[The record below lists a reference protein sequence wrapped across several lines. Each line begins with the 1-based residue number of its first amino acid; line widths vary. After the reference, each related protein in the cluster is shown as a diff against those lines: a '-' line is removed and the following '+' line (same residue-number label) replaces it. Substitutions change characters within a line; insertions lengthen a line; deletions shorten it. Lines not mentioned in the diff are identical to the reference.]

1 MSFYFSYFGEGKNTY
16 HLKFQAI
23 EDFNDHG
30 QIDCTDGEIVYH
42 VVVPGSNITLMSRLV
57 TRSNGY
63 KTKPVWIIPQEQDI
77 VKVLKQ
83 TVLPINSHVYLV
95 KVPQQNPNGTDIE
108 VSEVYQ
114 VLTFMHSQL
123 QLLH

>member
-1 MSFYFSYFGEGKNTY
+1 MRKSAY

-23 EDFNDHG
+23 ENVKDHG

-42 VVVPGSNITLMSRLV
+42 VVVPGSNMTLMSRLV
-57 TRSNGY
+57 TKSNGC
-63 KTKPVWIIPQEQDI
+63 KVKPVWIIPEEKDI
-77 VKVLKQ
+77 VEVFKQSVL
-83 TVLPINSHVYLV
+83 LINSHVYLV
-95 KVPQQNPNGTDIE
+95 KVPQQNANGTDIE
-108 VSEVYQ
+108 VSEVFQ